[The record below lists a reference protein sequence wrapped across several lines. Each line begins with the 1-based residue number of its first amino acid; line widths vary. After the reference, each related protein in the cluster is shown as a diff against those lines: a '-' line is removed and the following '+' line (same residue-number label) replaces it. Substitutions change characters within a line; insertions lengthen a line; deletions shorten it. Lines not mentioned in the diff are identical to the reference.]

1 MDNLKKKMVF
11 NGGPRQVEQRFLL
24 KFYPLKFYLG
34 TLVSSGTK
42 IIGPTGA
49 GTILTIGLKQV
60 TIHSEKTSLAAMKPR
75 NAGFPSL
82 RIFMCA
88 SRFRLKVQT
97 ASRPLKRKETLSL
110 GLVSYL
116 RPKGIAIF
124 SGENSLLKCIC
135 WPMGWVGLFIR
146 ISWKF
151 VRLHETAWNYG
162 TVILLHL

>member
-24 KFYPLKFYLG
+24 KFYLLKFYLLKFYLG
-34 TLVSSGTK
+34 TLASPGTK
-42 IIGPTGA
+42 IIGPIGA
-49 GTILTIGLKQV
+49 GTILTIVLKQV
-60 TIHSEKTSLAAMKPR
+60 TIRSEKIFLAAMKPR

-116 RPKGIAIF
+116 SPKDIA
-124 SGENSLLKCIC
+124 L
-135 WPMGWVGLFIR
+135 
-146 ISWKF
+146 
-151 VRLHETAWNYG
+151 
-162 TVILLHL
+162 